1 MGKRG
6 TKMEWMLRPLK
17 RYAEFSGRSRRM
29 EFWMWILF
37 QFLIGCVFV
46 ILVLGLGGSAL
57 MSGDPRQ
64 LIAMGGIILI
74 LYLLYLLM
82 TLAFFIPS
90 LAVTIRRLHDS
101 NRSGWWV
108 MLYWGPYLLIIL
120 FSIASGG
127 TVGAAGGEAARDGMM
142 AGGAFAGVAGLAW
155 LAGCVVLLVFMFLDG
170 TPGPNKYGP
179 DPKGRDAGQVFA

>member
-1 MGKRG
+1 
-6 TKMEWMLRPLK
+6 MEWMLRPLK

-29 EFWMWILF
+29 EFWMWLLF

-64 LIAMGGIILI
+64 LIAMGGVILI
-74 LYLLYLLM
+74 LYLLYVLLM
-82 TLAFFIPS
+82 LAFFVPS

-101 NRSGWWV
+101 DRSGWWV

-120 FSIASGG
+120 SSIAFGG
-127 TVGAAGGEAARDGMM
+127 TMGSAGGNPTDSGMM
-142 AGGAFAGVAGLAW
+142 AGGALGGVAALAW
-155 LAGCVVLLVFMFLDG
+155 LVGCLVLVIFLFFDG